1 MNRII
6 KTPLPDDA
14 PVTQVESHALLH
26 EMIRSFAT
34 LARTLNL
41 SHAVKELGST
51 RQTLRRHIALL
62 EEAKGVSLFEVRDRQ
77 YFLTDDGRRALPE
90 AEGILARGNAWLSGQ
105 SSVLNGL
112 QYLRHVEPDGWCH
125 FQQQRPIS
133 DVFSSSSRMLQD
145 IIRSW
150 AEAGGELE
158 HDAFQEVRPFCTV
171 SRRHEG
177 NWLFTE
183 VGSDSGYVKWFG
195 WKVARSSIGRG
206 LAQMPGGDGFGRMV
220 NHAYDEIESTQSM
233 RLDHV
238 FTLFP
243 KGDEGIMTPICYERL
258 LLGARYPDNS
268 FAMISVARF
277 TYDVDIEGVTNEML
291 RQMPEDMLME

>member
-6 KTPLPDDA
+6 SSPMPTVPSAKP
-14 PVTQVESHALLH
+14 VESHALLH
-26 EMIRSFAT
+26 EMIRSFTT

-77 YFLTDDGRRALPE
+77 YHLTDEGRRALPE
-90 AEGILARGNAWLSGQ
+90 AEGILARGNAWLSGK
-105 SSVLNGL
+105 SSIINGL
-112 QYLRHVEPDGWCH
+112 QLLHHVEEDGWCH
-125 FQQQRPIS
+125 FQHQKPIGR
-133 DVFSSSSRMLQD
+133 VFSSSGRMLSD
-145 IIRSW
+145 VVRAW
-150 AEAGGELE
+150 AEAGGDLE
-158 HDAFQEVRPFCTV
+158 HEAFQKVRPYCTV
-171 SRRHEG
+171 NRRHEG

-183 VGSDSGYVKWFG
+183 VGDKSAYVTWFG
-195 WKVARSSIGRG
+195 WKVARSSIGRA
-206 LAQMPGGDGFGRMV
+206 LAQMPGGDGFGRLV

-243 KGDEGIMTPICYERL
+243 YGEDKVMTPVAYERL

-268 FAMISVARF
+268 FAMISAARR
-277 TYDVDIEGVTNEML
+277 TYDVEIEGVTNKML
-291 RQMPEDMLME
+291 RMMPEDMVME